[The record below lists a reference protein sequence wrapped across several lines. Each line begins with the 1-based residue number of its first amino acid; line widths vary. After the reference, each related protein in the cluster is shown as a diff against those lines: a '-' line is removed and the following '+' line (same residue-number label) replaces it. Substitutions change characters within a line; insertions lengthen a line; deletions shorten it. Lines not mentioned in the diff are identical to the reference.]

1 MIKFVFFLFLDVVAF
16 SGILISTLPF
26 LIHNYGG
33 DIFIITLAF
42 GSFSFF
48 QFFVSPF
55 WGGLSDKVG
64 RKPLLLMNCIA
75 ELIANAILALSGT
88 LLVIF
93 ISRVIAGL
101 FKTNVSVGTAYI
113 ADITDEK
120 SRAKGMGMFGVAFG
134 LGFTIGPLVGGL
146 IAGSDFTFESL
157 SNVAWFACSINLI
170 NLIYVFFFLDES
182 LKEKKDYKVHYSF
195 QKLKSQ
201 FNIVTNKNLIPFFI
215 LVFCIHLTFSGME
228 GTIAMWGKETFTWG
242 PKEIGFVM
250 LLAGMT
256 QILVQGWL
264 LRVLLK
270 HYNEKQLIRTGYAS
284 LILGFFIIPFANVYL
299 IPIAIMLLCYGIGVT
314 NPCLNSQISKN
325 VSPELKGLALGSA
338 YSSQAAARFLGQPLA
353 GLMFLYLGKNYH
365 FYFDVLFLLVLASFY
380 FFTNSKEAKTL

>member
-55 WGGLSDKVG
+55 WGGLSDKLG
-64 RKPLLLMNCIA
+64 RKPLLIMNCVA
-75 ELIANAILALSGT
+75 ELIANTILALSGS

-134 LGFTIGPLVGGL
+134 LGFTVGPLIGGL
-146 IAGSDFTFESL
+146 IAGSDFTFHSL
-157 SNVAWFACSINLI
+157 SNVAWFACTINLI
-170 NLIYVFFFLDES
+170 NLLYVFFFLDES
-182 LKEKKDYKVHYSF
+182 LSIFCNFCFKRA
-195 QKLKSQ
+195 
-201 FNIVTNKNLIPFFI
+201 I
-215 LVFCIHLTFSGME
+215 LSLT
-228 GTIAMWGKETFTWG
+228 I
-242 PKEIGFVM
+242 
-250 LLAGMT
+250 
-256 QILVQGWL
+256 
-264 LRVLLK
+264 
-270 HYNEKQLIRTGYAS
+270 
-284 LILGFFIIPFANVYL
+284 
-299 IPIAIMLLCYGIGVT
+299 
-314 NPCLNSQISKN
+314 CLS
-325 VSPELKGLALGSA
+325 VSI
-338 YSSQAAARFLGQPLA
+338 
-353 GLMFLYLGKNYH
+353 
-365 FYFDVLFLLVLASFY
+365 
-380 FFTNSKEAKTL
+380 

>member
-93 ISRVIAGL
+93 ISRAIAGL

-157 SNVAWFACSINLI
+157 SHVAWFACSINLI

>member
-157 SNVAWFACSINLI
+157 SHVAWFACSINLI

-299 IPIAIMLLCYGIGVT
+299 IPIAIILLCYGIGVT

>member
-93 ISRVIAGL
+93 ISRAIAGL

-157 SNVAWFACSINLI
+157 SHVAWFACSINLI

-182 LKEKKDYKVHYSF
+182 LKEKKGYKVHYSF

-338 YSSQAAARFLGQPLA
+338 YSSQAAARFFGQPLA

>member
-157 SNVAWFACSINLI
+157 SHVAWFACFVNLI

-228 GTIAMWGKETFTWG
+228 GTIAIWGKETFVWG

>member
-157 SNVAWFACSINLI
+157 SHVAWFACFVNLI

>member
-1 MIKFVFFLFLDVVAF
+1 MIKFIIFLFLDVLAF

-26 LIHNYGG
+26 LINNYGG

-55 WGGLSDKVG
+55 WGGLSDKFG

-75 ELIANAILALSGT
+75 ELIANIILALSGT
-88 LLVIF
+88 ILVIF
-93 ISRVIAGL
+93 ISRLIAGL

-120 SRAKGMGMFGVAFG
+120 NRAKGMGMFGVAFG

-146 IAGSDFTFESL
+146 IAGSNFTIDTL
-157 SNVAWFACSINLI
+157 HNVAWFACIINLI

-182 LKEKKDYKVHYSF
+182 LTEKKNYKISYSF
-195 QKLKSQ
+195 EKFRSQIDIVANKKL
-201 FNIVTNKNLIPFFI
+201 LPFFLLI
-215 LVFCIHLTFSGME
+215 FCIHLTFSGME
-228 GTIAMWGKETFTWG
+228 GTIAIWGQKTFVWG
-242 PKEIGFVM
+242 PREIGFVM
-250 LLAGMT
+250 LLAGLT
-256 QILVQGWL
+256 QILVQGAL

-270 HYNEKQLIRTGYAS
+270 YLNEITIIRSGYIS
-284 LILGFFIIPFANVYL
+284 LILGFFIIPFSNLYL
-299 IPIAIMLLCYGIGVT
+299 MPMAVVLLCYGIGVS
-314 NPCLNSQISKN
+314 NPCLNSLISKN
-325 VSPELKGLALGSA
+325 ANPSSRGLAMGSA

-365 FYFDVLFLLVLASFY
+365 FYFDVIFLSLLAIFY
-380 FFTNSKEAKTL
+380 FFINLKKF

>member
-1 MIKFVFFLFLDVVAF
+1 MIKFIFFLFLDVVAF

-33 DIFIITLAF
+33 DILLITLAF

-75 ELIANAILALSGT
+75 ELIANAILALSGS
-88 LLVIF
+88 LLFIF

-134 LGFTIGPLVGGL
+134 LGFTIGPLIGGL
-146 IAGSDFTFESL
+146 IAGSDFTFKSL
-157 SNVAWFACSINLI
+157 SHVAWFACSINLI

-182 LKEKKDYKVHYSF
+182 LKEKKDYKIYYSF
-195 QKLKSQ
+195 EKFKSQ
-201 FNIVTNKNLIPFFI
+201 FNIATNKNLIPFFI
-215 LVFCIHLTFSGME
+215 LIFCIHLTFSGME
-228 GTIAMWGKETFTWG
+228 GTIAMWGKETFIWG

-250 LLAGMT
+250 LLAGLS

-270 HYNEKQLIRTGYAS
+270 YYDEKKLIRSGYIS
-284 LILGFFIIPFANVYL
+284 LILGFFIIPSENLYL
-299 IPIAIMLLCYGIGVT
+299 IPIAIILLCYGIGIS

-325 VSPELKGLALGSA
+325 VSPRLKGLALGSA

-353 GLMFLYLGKNYH
+353 GLMFLHLGKNYH
-365 FYFDVLFLLVLASFY
+365 FYFDVIFLLVLASFY
-380 FFTNSKEAKTL
+380 FFINSKEAKTL

>member
-93 ISRVIAGL
+93 ISRAIAGL

-157 SNVAWFACSINLI
+157 SHVAWFACSINLI

-338 YSSQAAARFLGQPLA
+338 YSSQAAARFFGQPLA